1 MYNLVVILIRARTYT
16 RAPSR
21 APPSRSGG
29 GYDVSL
35 FEMMKM
41 QNEKDNRKT
50 KIDTSITPLNI
61 TSDGLLLLRGGITI
75 DFMTTTCQ
83 SPVGDMVNPIMMF
96 YSDTIA
102 NTDKAVCATCGGAI
116 PENRP
121 VFLMSDGSHL
131 YPCADEQ
138 EWIWWTVPA
147 RDVKTLKGEE

>member
-1 MYNLVVILIRARTYT
+1 MTRMRSRARPPVHSAGG
-16 RAPSR
+16 RAKT
-21 APPSRSGG
+21 AL
-29 GYDVSL
+29 VQI
-35 FEMMKM
+35 EMMNM

-61 TSDGLLLLRGGITI
+61 TTDGLLLLRGGITI

-96 YSDTIA
+96 YSDAIA
-102 NTDKAVCATCGGAI
+102 TTDKPVCATCGCAI

-138 EWIWWTVPA
+138 EWVWWTVPA
-147 RDVKTLKGEE
+147 REVKTLEGEE